1 MIFYA
6 SWELWKYYAVL
17 FALSDAEN
25 NTSKPGFLCWENYQ
39 QFAKSSESEVSRKWQ
54 NLVLCRF
61 PASRTLLQWLLSYCN
76 FPLDSEDLFC
86 WYKGKKWFLWT
97 MVAAK
102 QLATM
107 NEWMKEWMNDE
118 WMTEYKTNMQYYY
131 CK

>member
-1 MIFYA
+1 
-6 SWELWKYYAVL
+6 
-17 FALSDAEN
+17 
-25 NTSKPGFLCWENYQ
+25 
-39 QFAKSSESEVSRKWQ
+39 
-54 NLVLCRF
+54 
-61 PASRTLLQWLLSYCN
+61 
-76 FPLDSEDLFC
+76 
-86 WYKGKKWFLWT
+86 